1 MYFVFIRREA
11 PDIFFLKEKYF
22 RLNFVSLKFFLHG
35 TFEMFFFFVFTNN
48 FDIWNNTIL
57 RGMKLSSVPILQL
70 DAEKTLCELKLNW
83 TELAGER
90 ERKSERRKK
99 N

>member
-11 PDIFFLKEKYF
+11 PDIFFLEEKYF
-22 RLNFVSLKFFLHG
+22 RLNFISLKFSYMELLKC
-35 TFEMFFFFVFTNN
+35 FFFVFTNN

-90 ERKSERRKK
+90 ERKGERRKK